1 MPFES
6 RLFIKTGLIALV
18 VTFVWGA
25 VMALDESFARSID
38 PIWGIEHAHVA
49 FVGWLVNTVI
59 GFAIWFLPLNRERF
73 PVTQGRYARWMPLAI
88 YAMLNGGLIAR
99 VVSEP
104 IAGTSMIARTTL
116 GLSAVSQVLAILLFA
131 ALAWL
136 RTRPPS
142 RPAPGVR

>member
-6 RLFIKTGLIALV
+6 RLFVKTGLIALV

-38 PIWGIEHAHVA
+38 PIWAIEHAHVA
-49 FVGWLVNTVI
+49 FVGWVVNTVI
-59 GFAIWFLPLNRERF
+59 GIAIWLLPLNRERF
-73 PVTQGRYARWMPLAI
+73 PDTQGRYVRWMPLAI
-88 YAMLNGGLIAR
+88 YVLLNGGLIAR
-99 VVSEP
+99 IVSEP
-104 IAGTSMIARTTL
+104 NATSMIARAIL
-116 GLSAVSQVLAILLFA
+116 GASAVSQVLAILLFA
-131 ALAWL
+131 SLAWL